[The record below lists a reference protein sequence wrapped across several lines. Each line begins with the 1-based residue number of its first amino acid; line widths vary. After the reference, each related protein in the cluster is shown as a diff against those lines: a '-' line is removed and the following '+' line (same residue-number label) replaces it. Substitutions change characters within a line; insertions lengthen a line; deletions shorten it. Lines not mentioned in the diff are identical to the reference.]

1 MKCKNCGK
9 KNDSDAKYCKY
20 CGSELKKDRIFDLD
34 KRLEDLEKI
43 KEKLKLEEKISQ
55 FINQEEKYTDNSSEK
70 LKSEKLNENN
80 YLNDKDDFNEKKEN
94 SSKNNSLSNL
104 ISKFPISFKL
114 IGILLIA
121 LLILGPLISKLGS
134 NKNNDHDY
142 EDPVAIDVNSYDTT
156 IRIKSSINLL
166 FSTYDIKISV
176 DNEDQTIIKNGEE
189 TEFTLKLE
197 EGSHNLKIS
206 KASDES
212 IYGEVNFNVNNDN
225 KLQFMALSH
234 SDNIEIQ
241 SEDYE
246 EKVIEEAKESSPA
259 QSPEKDIDKNNEKI
273 DEDKEE
279 SSNQVKEETDENI
292 GNNEDVDQ
300 EEEEEVI
307 TVDNN
312 EDFRN
317 LMVPIDDLD
326 PRIKEFSDKYYKKTI
341 EFDGIVADIQNHSTM
356 YGKVYKTR
364 YDVLIYG
371 GDGFESTFGP
381 AFRFTNI
388 NMGKLPSITS
398 SGYPVKV
405 KAEVGL
411 YNEKNG
417 LFELYP
423 VSIETR

>member
-9 KNDSDAKYCKY
+9 QNDNDAKYCKY
-20 CGSELKKDRIFDLD
+20 CGSELKKDKIFDLY
-34 KRLEDLEKI
+34 KRVEDLEKI
-43 KEKLKLEEKISQ
+43 KKKLKLEEKIGL
-55 FINQEEKYTDNSSEK
+55 FVDG
-70 LKSEKLNENN
+70 KSKNDENN
-80 YLNDKDDFNEKKEN
+80 EDKISYNEDYNDEEIYNKDNIDDEKEN
-94 SSKNNSLSNL
+94 SYMTKFSLDFLSKLSFSN
-104 ISKFPISFKL
+104 KVV
-114 IGILLIA
+114 GILLVS
-121 LLILGPLISKLGS
+121 LLILSPIFWKLSS
-134 NKNNDHDY
+134 NKNNNLDY
-142 EDPVAIDVNSYDTT
+142 EEPVAIDVKSYDTT
-156 IRIKSSINLL
+156 FRIKSSVNLL
-166 FSTYDIKISV
+166 FSTYDIKICV
-176 DNEDQTIIKNGEE
+176 DNEDQTVIKNGEE
-189 TEFTLKLE
+189 TEFTLKLD

-206 KASDES
+206 KAGDES
-212 IYGEVNFNVNNDN
+212 IFGEVNFNVNNNN

-234 SDNIEIQ
+234 RDNIEIQ

-259 QSPEKDIDKNNEKI
+259 QSPKKDIDENNEKI

-279 SSNQVKEETDENI
+279 SSNQVKEETDEDI

-300 EEEEEVI
+300 EEEVI

-423 VSIETR
+423 VSIESR

>member
-1 MKCKNCGK
+1 MKCKKCGK
-9 KNDSDAKYCKY
+9 QNDNDAKYCKY
-20 CGSELKKDRIFDLD
+20 CGSELKKDKIFDLY
-34 KRLEDLEKI
+34 KRVEDLEKF
-43 KEKLKLEEKISQ
+43 KKKLKLEDKISY
-55 FINQEEKYTDNSSEK
+55 NEDYNDEEIYNEDNI
-70 LKSEKLNENN
+70 
-80 YLNDKDDFNEKKEN
+80 DDEKEN
-94 SSKNNSLSNL
+94 SYMTKFSLDFLSKLSFSN
-104 ISKFPISFKL
+104 KVV
-114 IGILLIA
+114 GILLVS
-121 LLILGPLISKLGS
+121 LLILSPIFWKLSS
-134 NKNNDHDY
+134 NKNNNLDY
-142 EDPVAIDVNSYDTT
+142 EEPVAIDVKSYDTT
-156 IRIKSSINLL
+156 FRIKSSVNLL
-166 FSTYDIKISV
+166 FSTYDIKICV
-176 DNEDQTIIKNGEE
+176 DNEDQTVIKNGEE
-189 TEFTLKLE
+189 TEFTLKLD

-206 KASDES
+206 KAGDES
-212 IYGEVNFNVNNDN
+212 IFGEVNFNVNNNN

-234 SDNIEIQ
+234 RDNIEIQ

-259 QSPEKDIDKNNEKI
+259 QSPKKDIDENNEKI

-279 SSNQVKEETDENI
+279 SSNQVKEETDEDI

-300 EEEEEVI
+300 EEEVI

-423 VSIETR
+423 ISIESR

>member
-1 MKCKNCGK
+1 MKCKKCGK
-9 KNDSDAKYCKY
+9 QNDNDAKYCKY
-20 CGSELKKDRIFDLD
+20 CGSELKKDKIFDLY
-34 KRLEDLEKI
+34 KRVEDLEKF
-43 KEKLKLEEKISQ
+43 KKKLKLEDKISY
-55 FINQEEKYTDNSSEK
+55 NEDYNDEEIYNEDNI
-70 LKSEKLNENN
+70 
-80 YLNDKDDFNEKKEN
+80 DDEKEN
-94 SSKNNSLSNL
+94 SYMTKFSLDFLSKLSFSN
-104 ISKFPISFKL
+104 KVV
-114 IGILLIA
+114 GILLVS
-121 LLILGPLISKLGS
+121 LLILSPIFWKLSS
-134 NKNNDHDY
+134 NKNNNLDY
-142 EDPVAIDVNSYDTT
+142 EEPVAIDVKSYDTT
-156 IRIKSSINLL
+156 FRIKSSVNLL
-166 FSTYDIKISV
+166 FSTYDIKICV
-176 DNEDQTIIKNGEE
+176 DNEDQTVIKNGEE
-189 TEFTLKLE
+189 TEFTLKLD

-206 KASDES
+206 KAGDES
-212 IYGEVNFNVNNDN
+212 IFGEVNFNVNNNN

-234 SDNIEIQ
+234 RDNIEIQ

-259 QSPEKDIDKNNEKI
+259 QSPKKDIDENNEKI

-279 SSNQVKEETDENI
+279 SSNQVKEETDEDI

-300 EEEEEVI
+300 EEEVI
-307 TVDNN
+307 TVDNE

-423 VSIETR
+423 ISIESR

>member
-9 KNDSDAKYCKY
+9 RNDNDAKYCKY
-20 CGSELKKDRIFDLD
+20 CGSELKKDKIFDLY
-34 KRLEDLEKI
+34 KRVENLEKI
-43 KEKLKLEEKISQ
+43 KKKLKLEEKIGL
-55 FINQEEKYTDNSSEK
+55 FVDG
-70 LKSEKLNENN
+70 KSKNDENN
-80 YLNDKDDFNEKKEN
+80 EDKISYNEDYNDEEIYNKDNIDDEKEN
-94 SSKNNSLSNL
+94 SYMTKFSLDFLSKLSFSN
-104 ISKFPISFKL
+104 KVV
-114 IGILLIA
+114 GILLVS
-121 LLILGPLISKLGS
+121 LLILSPIFWKLSS
-134 NKNNDHDY
+134 NKNNNLDY
-142 EDPVAIDVNSYDTT
+142 EEPVAIDVKSYDTT
-156 IRIKSSINLL
+156 FRIKSSVNLL
-166 FSTYDIKISV
+166 FSTYDIKICV
-176 DNEDQTIIKNGEE
+176 DNEDQTVIKNGEE
-189 TEFTLKLE
+189 TEFTLKLD

-206 KASDES
+206 KAGDES
-212 IYGEVNFNVNNDN
+212 IFGEVNFNVNNNN

-234 SDNIEIQ
+234 RDNIEIQ

-259 QSPEKDIDKNNEKI
+259 QSPKKDIDENNEKI

-279 SSNQVKEETDENI
+279 SSNQVKEETDEDI

-300 EEEEEVI
+300 EEEVI

-423 VSIETR
+423 VSIESR

>member
-9 KNDSDAKYCKY
+9 QNDNDAKYCKY
-20 CGSELKKDRIFDLD
+20 CGSELKKDKIFDLY
-34 KRLEDLEKI
+34 KRVEDLEKI
-43 KEKLKLEEKISQ
+43 KKKLKLEEKIGL
-55 FINQEEKYTDNSSEK
+55 FVDG
-70 LKSEKLNENN
+70 KSKNDENN
-80 YLNDKDDFNEKKEN
+80 EDKISYNEDYNDEEIYNEDNIDDEKEN
-94 SSKNNSLSNL
+94 SYMTKFSLDFLSKLSFSN
-104 ISKFPISFKL
+104 KVV
-114 IGILLIA
+114 GILLVS
-121 LLILGPLISKLGS
+121 LLILSPIFWKLSS
-134 NKNNDHDY
+134 NKNNNLDY
-142 EDPVAIDVNSYDTT
+142 EEPVAIDVKSYDTT
-156 IRIKSSINLL
+156 FRIKSSLNLL
-166 FSTYDIKISV
+166 FSTYDIKICV
-176 DNEDQTIIKNGEE
+176 DNEDQTVIKNGEE
-189 TEFTLKLE
+189 TEFTLKLD

-206 KASDES
+206 KAGDES
-212 IYGEVNFNVNNDN
+212 IFGEVNFNVNNNN

-234 SDNIEIQ
+234 RDNIEIQ

-259 QSPEKDIDKNNEKI
+259 QSPKKDIDENNEKI

-279 SSNQVKEETDENI
+279 SSNQVKEETDEDI

-300 EEEEEVI
+300 EEEVI

-423 VSIETR
+423 ISIESR

>member
-1 MKCKNCGK
+1 MKCKNCWK
-9 KNDSDAKYCKY
+9 QNDNDAKYCKY
-20 CGSELKKDRIFDLD
+20 CGSELKKDKIFDLY
-34 KRLEDLEKI
+34 KRVEDLEKF
-43 KEKLKLEEKISQ
+43 KKKLKLEDKISY
-55 FINQEEKYTDNSSEK
+55 NEDYNDEEIYNEDNI
-70 LKSEKLNENN
+70 
-80 YLNDKDDFNEKKEN
+80 DDEKEN
-94 SSKNNSLSNL
+94 SYMTKFSLDFLSKLSFSN
-104 ISKFPISFKL
+104 KVV
-114 IGILLIA
+114 GILLVS
-121 LLILGPLISKLGS
+121 LLILSPIFWKLSS
-134 NKNNDHDY
+134 NKNNNLDY
-142 EDPVAIDVNSYDTT
+142 EEPVAIDVKSYDTT
-156 IRIKSSINLL
+156 FRIKSSVNLL
-166 FSTYDIKISV
+166 FSTYDIKICV
-176 DNEDQTIIKNGEE
+176 DNEDQTVIKNGEE
-189 TEFTLKLE
+189 TEFTLKLD

-206 KASDES
+206 KAGDES
-212 IYGEVNFNVNNDN
+212 IFGEVNFNVNNNN

-234 SDNIEIQ
+234 RDNIEIQ

-259 QSPEKDIDKNNEKI
+259 QSPKKDIDENNEKI

-279 SSNQVKEETDENI
+279 SSNQVKEETDEDI

-300 EEEEEVI
+300 EEEVI

-423 VSIETR
+423 ISIESR

>member
-1 MKCKNCGK
+1 MKCENCGK
-9 KNDSDAKYCKY
+9 KNDNDAKYCKY
-20 CGSELKKDRIFDLD
+20 CGSELKKDKLFDIS

-43 KEKLKLEEKISQ
+43 KRKLKLEEKIET
-55 FINQEEKYTDNSSEK
+55 FINQEKKISKDSNEKSTSKK
-70 LKSEKLNENN
+70 LDDHDYANN
-80 YLNDKDDFNEKKEN
+80 KDKFDEKKEN
-94 SSKNNSLSNL
+94 SKENNFLSNL
-104 ISKFPISFKL
+104 TSKFPISYKL

-121 LLILGPLISKLGS
+121 MLILGPVFSKLGS
-134 NKNNDHDY
+134 KQDEDYDY
-142 EDPVAIDVNSYDTT
+142 ENPVAIDVKSYDTT
-156 IRIKSSINLL
+156 IKVKSSVNLI
-166 FSTYDIKISV
+166 FSTYDIKICV
-176 DNEDQTIIKNGEE
+176 DGEDQTVIKNGEE

-212 IYGEVNFNVNNDN
+212 IFGEVNFNVNNNN
-225 KLQFMALSH
+225 KLQFIAQSH

-246 EKVIEEAKESSPA
+246 EKVIEEAKEESPS
-259 QSPEKDIDKNNEKI
+259 QSPENDIDK
-273 DEDKEE
+273 
-279 SSNQVKEETDENI
+279 TTENI
-292 GNNEDVDQ
+292 GEDIELSEISPALENT
-300 EEEEEVI
+300 EEQKDDEEEVI

-381 AFRFTNI
+381 SFRFTNI
-388 NMGKLPSITS
+388 YMGELPSITS
-398 SGYPVKV
+398 SGYPVKI
-405 KAEVGL
+405 KAEVGS

-423 VSIETR
+423 ISIETR

>member
-9 KNDSDAKYCKY
+9 QNDNDAKYCKY
-20 CGSELKKDRIFDLD
+20 CGSELKKDKIFDLY
-34 KRLEDLEKI
+34 KRVEDLEKI
-43 KEKLKLEEKISQ
+43 KKKLKLEEKIGL
-55 FINQEEKYTDNSSEK
+55 FVDG
-70 LKSEKLNENN
+70 KSKNDENN
-80 YLNDKDDFNEKKEN
+80 EDKISYNEDYNDEEIYNEDNIDDEKEN
-94 SSKNNSLSNL
+94 SYMTKFSLDFLSKLSFSN
-104 ISKFPISFKL
+104 KVV
-114 IGILLIA
+114 GILLVS
-121 LLILGPLISKLGS
+121 LLILSPIFWKLSS
-134 NKNNDHDY
+134 NKNNNLDY
-142 EDPVAIDVNSYDTT
+142 EEPVAIDVKSYDTT
-156 IRIKSSINLL
+156 FRIKSSLNLL
-166 FSTYDIKISV
+166 FSTYDIKICV
-176 DNEDQTIIKNGEE
+176 DNEDQTVIKNGEE
-189 TEFTLKLE
+189 TEFTLKLD

-206 KASDES
+206 KAGDES
-212 IYGEVNFNVNNDN
+212 IFGEVNFNVNNNN

-234 SDNIEIQ
+234 RDNIEIQ

-246 EKVIEEAKESSPA
+246 EKVIEEAKESSTA
-259 QSPEKDIDKNNEKI
+259 QSPKKDIDENNEKI

-279 SSNQVKEETDENI
+279 SSNQVKEETDEDI

-300 EEEEEVI
+300 EEEVI

-423 VSIETR
+423 ISIESR